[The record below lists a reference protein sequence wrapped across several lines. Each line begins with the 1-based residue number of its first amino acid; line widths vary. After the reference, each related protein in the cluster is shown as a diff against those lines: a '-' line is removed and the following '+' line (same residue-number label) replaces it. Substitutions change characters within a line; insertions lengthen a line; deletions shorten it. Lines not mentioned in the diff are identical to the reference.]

1 MTHLP
6 LNLASFMLHSSAQS
20 QLHELVDK
28 LIKLN
33 VNRTNWEPTVAW
45 WLNVSVESHRARRW
59 ALGALTSWWAAA
71 RLAAARAPWGS
82 LGQHALPLPLPP

>member
-33 VNRTNWEPTVAW
+33 VNRPNWEPTVAW
-45 WLNVSVESHRARRW
+45 WLNVSVESHQARWW
-59 ALGALTSWWAAA
+59 ALRGRTSQAGCGAC
-71 RLAAARAPWGS
+71 APPAGS
-82 LGQHALPLPLPP
+82 LRCALALPQTVPP